1 MRTGQPRSVWAMTDT
16 GVDLVTGAFSYTGS
30 HIASRL
36 LDAGRGVR
44 TLTGHPRSDHPLAG
58 RVEASP
64 YRFDSPAELARSFE
78 GVTTF
83 YNTYWVRFPRR
94 GMTFLHAVAR
104 SQMLFDA
111 AARAGVR
118 RIVHVSIAN
127 VEAGSRWP
135 YFQGKALV
143 ERALEDSGVGHSI
156 VRPTVVFGGGDVL
169 INNIASLL
177 RRFPVFGLPGR
188 GPCGVRPVHVD
199 DVARLC
205 VEGAARE
212 GNEIVDAVGPES
224 LTFAEMVDQV
234 RRTIGSSAT
243 LVAMPPAVIP
253 GITWAIGFALG
264 DVLLTRDELR
274 GLMDNLVTVD
284 GPATG
289 TIALSDWLRDHADT
303 LGLTHASELA
313 RHYR

>member
-1 MRTGQPRSVWAMTDT
+1 MTDT

-30 HIASRL
+30 HIASRV

-44 TLTGHPRSDHPLAG
+44 TLTGHPRRDHPLAG
-58 RVEASP
+58 RVTAMP
-64 YRFDSPAELARSFE
+64 YEFDSPAELARSFE

-83 YNTYWVRFPRR
+83 YNTFWVRFPRH
-94 GMTFLHAVAR
+94 GVTFLHAVAR

-111 AARAGVR
+111 AARAGVQ

-143 ERALEDSGVGHSI
+143 EHALGESGVGHCI

-169 INNIASLL
+169 INNIAWLL
-177 RRFPVFGLPGR
+177 RRLPVFGLPGGGR
-188 GPCGVRPVHVD
+188 YGVRPVHVD

-205 VEGAARE
+205 VEGAAGE
-212 GNEIVDAVGPES
+212 ANGVVDAVGPES
-224 LTFAEMVDQV
+224 LTFAEMVAKV
-234 RRTIGSSAT
+234 RDAIGSRTT
-243 LVAMPPAVIP
+243 LVPMPPAVLP
-253 GITWAIGFALG
+253 GIARAIGLAVG
-264 DVLLTRDELR
+264 DVLLTREELG
-274 GLMDNLVTVD
+274 GLMDDLVTVD

-303 LGLTHASELA
+303 LGRTHASELA